1 MNNIMFERPQ
11 APKWDAIL
19 FCLILVLLM
28 YEQINFGHPLLSLYK
43 VVIFPLSLFAS
54 YRLACLRPGNGLFVG
69 VFAFVGLVFIVN
81 LTYQQNLRD
90 LALPISMFLTAYYF
104 SAYSIKYRLPR
115 YLNWVILFS
124 SLPQILLFAV
134 VQKYFIV
141 WAYDEVVN
149 STRFKGFA
157 SDPNFMC
164 FILTAS
170 VVAGGL
176 ICLNRKQNRL
186 FKNSVP
192 NLALVVFA
200 GTVIL
205 ANVFIILQ
213 SGSRSGVLF
222 LVLAAIFVFGARYG
236 YAKVGVLVGVVGAF
250 LYGTL
255 RQLISFVRYSDSDST
270 FGQLLWRFKILIEG
284 NPNKSANYG
293 NYLFNDNRAYLWEH
307 ALPYLKEDLL
317 FGHGRHWFMNEAGNY
332 SHNSYIDL
340 MLDCGTIAGGVL
352 VVALFVLSIRM
363 GITML
368 TASRRIRPDLA
379 FFAAF
384 VPIYLSGMFFFSLSS
399 PKFTWVVVT
408 FLLLVNVGISE
419 SKRQAPRLV
428 RMY

>member
-43 VVIFPLSLFAS
+43 VVIFPLTLFAS

-124 SLPQILLFAV
+124 SLPQILVYAV
-134 VQKYFIV
+134 VQKYYLV

-186 FKNSVP
+186 SKSSVL

-200 GTVIL
+200 GTVVL
-205 ANVFIILQ
+205 ANAYIILQ

-222 LVLAAIFVFGARYG
+222 LFLAAIFVFGARFG
-236 YAKVGVLVGVVGAF
+236 YVKIGVLVGVICAS

-255 RQLISFVRYSDSDST
+255 RQLMSFVRYSDSDSA
-270 FGQLLWRFKILIEG
+270 FGQLLYRFKVLIEG
-284 NPNKSANYG
+284 SSNRQWRANDA
-293 NYLFNDNRAYLWEH
+293 FNDGRAYLWEQ

-317 FGHGRHWFMNEAGNY
+317 LGHGRHWFKNVAGNY

-340 MLDCGTIAGGVL
+340 MLDFGTIAGGVL

-368 TASRRIRPDLA
+368 TASRRIRPDCA

-384 VPIYLSGMFFFSLSS
+384 VPIYLSGMFLFSLSS
-399 PKFTWVVVT
+399 PKFTWVVIT
-408 FLLLVNVGISE
+408 YLLIVNVGILE
-419 SKRQAPRLV
+419 SKRQAPRV
-428 RMY
+428 DRRY